1 MNKIS
6 CNYTK
11 HGNEN
16 ITITAFFNY
25 YIPKTERGT
34 IFKLTRKY
42 KIEMKVIFILKYIT
56 SHFDISSYKIL
67 PNFLNK
73 KQFF

>member
-25 YIPKTERGT
+25 YISKTERGT
-34 IFKLTRKY
+34 IFKRTRTY
-42 KIEMKVIFILKYIT
+42 KIEMKVIFI
-56 SHFDISSYKIL
+56 SNISPLIL
-67 PNFLNK
+67 ILAHTKFYPIF
-73 KQFF
+73 